1 MSEDGN
7 SEGQWA
13 SLTCPQCETISSYL
27 IGRTTPC
34 ASACGWEVAAR
45 SQFVDEAAWNE
56 IPAAAPS
63 GEGDDFPPYTYG
75 ERRRNPYYTAQR
87 DIWRYKNGVGV
98 ELMISRH
105 ADVTDIIQAY
115 DVDPQLAEAV
125 AKILRL
131 GRKPGTNR
139 RQEYTKMHEHIQ
151 AAEDA
156 WTACRVSKLLED

>member
-1 MSEDGN
+1 MSGDYHGP
-7 SEGQWA
+7 SCQCGGQFCNP
-13 SLTCPQCETISSYL
+13 SPSP
-27 IGRTTPC
+27 TP
-34 ASACGWEVAAR
+34 
-45 SQFVDEAAWNE
+45 DDT
-56 IPAAAPS
+56 AAP
-63 GEGDDFPPYTYG
+63 DFPPYTYG
-75 ERRRNPYYTAQR
+75 ERRRNPYYTAKR
-87 DIWRYKNGVGV
+87 DIHRYKDGEPV

-131 GRKPGTNR
+131 GRKKGTHR

-156 WTACRVSKLLED
+156 WVAEQEEDK